1 MPFVSIVHIQNKI
14 PHSFIFRL
22 HVHGITEVL
31 FVGVGGDACISLV
44 SISNKVSLH
53 FEELAMSMS
62 VFSPSLCHLS
72 PFDIVLCR
80 CFKPILI
87 NVRILP

>member
-31 FVGVGGDACISLV
+31 FVGVGGGGCMY
-44 SISNKVSLH
+44 
-53 FEELAMSMS
+53 F
-62 VFSPSLCHLS
+62 PSLN
-72 PFDIVLCR
+72 
-80 CFKPILI
+80 FK
-87 NVRILP
+87 